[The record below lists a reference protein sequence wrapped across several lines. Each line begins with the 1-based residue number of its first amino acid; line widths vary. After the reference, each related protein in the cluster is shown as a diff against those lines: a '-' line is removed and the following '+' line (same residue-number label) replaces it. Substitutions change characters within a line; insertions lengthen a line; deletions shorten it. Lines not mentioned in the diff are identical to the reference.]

1 MKKLALI
8 IVLACTFI
16 ACEECP
22 ERYTQSSAEIDT
34 FKEVIAAYE
43 AADWEN
49 YTAKFADTAKVYHN
63 TDDKSMTPAET
74 VEAHK
79 TTTSGLSSY
88 GFVSDK
94 GDVEMV
100 TTDKGETWVN
110 YWGLW
115 KGTIASTGT
124 EMMIP
129 VHVTAQFVDGKV
141 VEEYGY
147 WDTAALVAAL
157 TAAASEDASE
167 EGMEQAAEEGAEES
181 EQ

>member
-1 MKKLALI
+1 MRKLAFVGVIAL
-8 IVLACTFI
+8 LFI
-16 ACEECP
+16 ACKQGEP
-22 ERYTQSSAEIDT
+22 RYTQSSAEIDT
-34 FKEVIAAYE
+34 FKELLAAYE
-43 AADWEN
+43 GADWEN

-79 TTTSGLSSY
+79 TNTSALSSY
-88 GFVSDK
+88 GFVPDK
-94 GDVEMV
+94 GDMEMV

-115 KGTIASTGT
+115 KGTIASNGK

-141 VEEYGY
+141 VLEYGY
-147 WDTAALVAAL
+147 WDNAPMQAAMEE
-157 TAAASEDASE
+157 AAA
-167 EGMEQAAEEGAEES
+167 AAATDEVKPPDEVKPAGD
-181 EQ
+181 